1 MILYCWFSF
10 QIKTNQELSQTDLTR
25 QVIYINDIKGTSN
38 KLPKMENTMKSLILY
53 VVIQKYEP
61 NMEKKKSTFKK

>member
-53 VVIQKYEP
+53 VVI
-61 NMEKKKSTFKK
+61 